1 MAILN
6 LNLELYSGSTNFN
19 SVSEYKMIYDNY
31 YKPLVSFLYA
41 NPDFSFSFYFSGP
54 EFEYIKKKNPEFLE
68 ILKKLVDRKQVEL
81 IGGGFYNPVFPLLFP
96 MDRSGQ
102 VDLLS
107 TAIRKATGKRPR
119 GVCLCASAWDP
130 SLVTSFE
137 TCGMEYVELDSSLI
151 SKDKNLFLPIVMADR
166 GKSIKILPVHNDF
179 IPNENEEPSDLL
191 LRIKKAVEKVSKND
205 TLNPDADRCAT
216 VILHKDQIEPLLKN
230 KYEIGWKNIEI
241 LKDEND
247 RPFVNLLDIEIKHLE
262 IDVSLSHVKDTA
274 VATAIA
280 TLLK

>member
-1 MAILN
+1 
-6 LNLELYSGSTNFN
+6 
-19 SVSEYKMIYDNY
+19 MIS
-31 YKPLVSFLYA
+31 KLFISFQ
-41 NPDFSFSFYFSGP
+41 
-54 EFEYIKKKNPEFLE
+54 EKKKNPEFLE

-216 VILHKDQIEPLLKN
+216 VILHKHQIEPLLKN
-230 KYEIGWKNIEI
+230 KWLEKFLN
-241 LKDEND
+241 
-247 RPFVNLLDIEIKHLE
+247 EIKETSNLQRFKTHIIN
-262 IDVSLSHVKDTA
+262 IDNHIKCS
-274 VATAIA
+274 IW
-280 TLLK
+280 